1 MLVVGSDAT
10 DIRLGRNLCNVS
22 EVFTKVFC
30 VSSDGRFDAKFAE
43 EGSIGS
49 VRESLFMLRRDFGLV
64 DGGRNGKKSASEIAE
79 EAAEVEVE
87 LSPTAWII

>member
-1 MLVVGSDAT
+1 MLVIGSDAT

-22 EVFTKVFC
+22 DVFTN
-30 VSSDGRFDAKFAE
+30 VSSDGRFDAKFV

-49 VRESLFMLRRDFGLV
+49 VRESLFMLRRDLGLV
-64 DGGRNGKKSASEIAE
+64 DGGRNGKKLASEIAE

-87 LSPTAWII
+87 LSPTAWIV